1 MTRRT
6 TRPSLIRRPTARG
19 ARCALT
25 IGALLLC
32 PGPGQGQEPNEFERL
47 ARDIL
52 AELVNINTA
61 HSVGGTLE
69 ASRAVERRLLE
80 EGFPASD
87 IHVIELAPGEGSVVA
102 RLRGRDS
109 GRPPLLLLAHID
121 VVEADPADWT
131 LPPFEFIERD
141 GNFYGR
147 GVADD
152 KDEAA
157 IYAAVLI
164 KMKREGFVPDRD
176 LIMALT
182 SDEEGGG
189 HNGVAWLL
197 ENRRDLI
204 DAEYALNE
212 GGGGQLVDGVRVSN
226 AVQASEKK
234 FQNFTLEV
242 TNPGGHSSRP
252 RPDNAIYDLAGALT
266 AVGAFRMPVNLNEV
280 TRAFFSAS
288 AEIVDDPEVAD
299 AMRRIV
305 ADEGDAEAAAVLS
318 RSAHYN
324 AMMRTTCVATLLDG
338 GHASNAL
345 PQRATANV
353 NCRILPDES
362 PDDVQAA
369 LERAIS
375 NANVTVR
382 AEGRARNSV
391 PSPLTPALLRTIER
405 VTDEMWP
412 GVAVVPT
419 MSTGATDGLYLRN
432 AGIPVYGVS
441 GLFYGET
448 YAHGMNERI
457 PARGFYEGL
466 AFLDRLVRALSGGDI
481 S

>member
-1 MTRRT
+1 M
-6 TRPSLIRRPTARG
+6 RRPPGG
-19 ARCALT
+19 ARRRAS
-25 IGALLLC
+25 LLAAAAVFLSGTGTHAQQ
-32 PGPGQGQEPNEFERL
+32 PTEFRQL
-47 ARDIL
+47 ARDVL

-61 HSVGGTLE
+61 HSAQGTLE
-69 ASRAVERRLLE
+69 ASRAVETRLLA
-80 EGFPASD
+80 EGFPRED
-87 IHVIELAPGEGSVVA
+87 IHVVEVAPGEGSVVA
-102 RLRGRDS
+102 RLRGRDT
-109 GRPPLLLLAHID
+109 GREPLLLLAHID

-141 GNFYGR
+141 GTFYGR

-157 IYAAVLI
+157 IYTAILI
-164 KMKREGFVPDRD
+164 RMVREGFVPDRD
-176 LIMALT
+176 VIMALT
-182 SDEEGGG
+182 HDEEGGG

-204 DAEYALNE
+204 DAGYALNE

-234 FQNFTLEV
+234 FQNFTLEA

-252 RPDNAIYDLAGALT
+252 RPDNAIYDLSRALI
-266 AVGAFRMPVNLNEV
+266 AVGAHEMPVNLNEV
-280 TRAFFSAS
+280 TTAFFTAT

-305 ADEGDAEAAAVLS
+305 ADPGDAGAAGILS
-318 RSAHYN
+318 RDPQYN

-362 PDDVQAA
+362 PDDVRAA
-369 LERAIS
+369 LERAIGNS
-375 NANVTVR
+375 DVTVT
-382 AEGRARNSV
+382 AEGRAQNSV
-391 PSPLTPALLRTIER
+391 PSPLTPELLSTIER
-405 VTDEMWP
+405 VTDEMWS
-412 GVAVVPT
+412 GVPVVPT

-448 YAHGMNERI
+448 FAHGMNERI
-457 PARGFYEGL
+457 PAQGFYEGL
-466 AFLDRLVRALSGGDI
+466 EFLDRLVRALSSGDV